1 MRDIQLRQTA
11 NSTTQE
17 WAPRGQK
24 GPRAAIL
31 VELKRSPGL
40 TAMDLAERLGTSLN
54 AIRHHIKELEADS
67 LVEHDRCRKGV
78 GAPVFQYR
86 LASDGEALFPRRY
99 EETLMQLLRG
109 LVERE
114 GREAA
119 TAMLASQFDSL
130 ESSLAHQLDGL
141 SPDEKL
147 EVVTRA
153 LAHEGF
159 MPEWRSTPDGGALM
173 EHNCAIL
180 AVAEQFPE
188 VCEAEE
194 RFLARALGA
203 DIQRR
208 SHILEGCGACGY
220 NVRFRPTA
228 TMAGK
233 ENG

>member
-1 MRDIQLRQTA
+1 MRDIQVQQTA
-11 NSTTQE
+11 SSETTR

-40 TAMDLAERLGTSLN
+40 TAMELAERLGASLN

-78 GAPVFQYR
+78 GAPVFLYR
-86 LASDGEALFPRRY
+86 LASEGEALFPRRY

-119 TAMLASQFDSL
+119 IAMLASQFDSL
-130 ESSLAHQLDGL
+130 ESSLATRLTET
-141 SPDEKL
+141 SPEERL

-153 LAHEGF
+153 LADEGF
-159 MPEWRSTPDGGALM
+159 MPEWRSTPDGSALM

-188 VCEAEE
+188 VCDAEE
-194 RFLARALGA
+194 RFLSRTLGA
-203 DIQRR
+203 DIERR
-208 SHILEGCGACGY
+208 SHILSGCGACGY

-228 TMAGK
+228 TTAGK